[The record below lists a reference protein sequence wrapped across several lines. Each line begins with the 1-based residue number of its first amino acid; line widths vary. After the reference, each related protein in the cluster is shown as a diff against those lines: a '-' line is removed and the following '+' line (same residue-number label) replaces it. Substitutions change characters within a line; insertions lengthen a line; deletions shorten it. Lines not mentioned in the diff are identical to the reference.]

1 MVRSG
6 DSTSLPGRFLQGGNS
21 LYQGTEFFSGG
32 SFHMVP
38 SLGFSVFSRVVQL
51 PISGPVSSLFSLN
64 TAYIIVSHP
73 FFNSACYSI
82 GTHQLPFVLF
92 LLLLLFLDALEEQS
106 LNHWTTRRV
115 PECISYFFARTQDGT
130 VVVLQCHL
138 QSLYVSPLFPVLKIR
153 GQYSCSNS
161 SISL

>member
-1 MVRSG
+1 MRDEDEGWMVRSG

-21 LYQGTEFFSGG
+21 LLQGIEFFSGG

-51 PISGPVSSLFSLN
+51 PISVPVSCLFSLN

-92 LLLLLFLDALEEQS
+92 LLLLFLAALEEQS
-106 LNHWTTRRV
+106 LNHWTTRDV
-115 PECISYFFARTQDGT
+115 SYFIW
-130 VVVLQCHL
+130 LE
-138 QSLYVSPLFPVLKIR
+138 I
-153 GQYSCSNS
+153 N
-161 SISL
+161 

>member
-92 LLLLLFLDALEEQS
+92 FDL
-106 LNHWTTRRV
+106 
-115 PECISYFFARTQDGT
+115 
-130 VVVLQCHL
+130 
-138 QSLYVSPLFPVLKIR
+138 
-153 GQYSCSNS
+153 
-161 SISL
+161 